1 MSAAPRV
8 DGTAVSARVQVLDD
22 AQAVARAAADVL
34 QAAAASRAD
43 LVLAL
48 PTGRT
53 PIPFY
58 RELARRDEEGRI
70 RLRQA
75 RGFNLDELVLPREDP
90 RSFHAFMAQHAWVR
104 SGLRRDRCDI
114 PDGSAPD
121 LDAECRRYEEAIAA
135 AGGLDLAFLGV
146 GVDGHVAYNMPGP
159 VTLPTHVVRLPDGL
173 AATLGLPPASWPLR
187 AITMGIGTIR
197 AARTL
202 VVLATGESK
211 ASAVRALVHGPE
223 DPEWP
228 CSFLGRHPDLT
239 VLADR
244 AAAAGLGLP
253 AA

>member
-1 MSAAPRV
+1 MTIAPPPAVPAASRL
-8 DGTAVSARVQVLDD
+8 RVLDD
-22 AQAVARAAADVL
+22 AQGVARAAADVL
-34 QAAAASRAD
+34 AEAVAGRPD

-58 RELARRDEEGRI
+58 RELARRDQEGRI

-90 RSFHAFMAQHAWVR
+90 RSFHAFMTQHAWVHT
-104 SGLRRDRCDI
+104 GLRRDRCDI
-114 PDGSAPD
+114 PDGQAPD
-121 LDAECRRYEEAIAA
+121 LQEECRRYEEAIAA
-135 AGGLDLAFLGV
+135 AGGLDLAILGV

-173 AATLGLPPASWPLR
+173 AASLGLPPSAWPLR

-197 AARTL
+197 SARAV
-202 VVLATGESK
+202 VVLATGEGK
-211 ASAVRALVHGPE
+211 ATAVRALLAGPE

-228 CSFLGRHPDLT
+228 CSFLGRHPGLQ

-244 AAAAGLGLP
+244 AAASAL
-253 AA
+253 

>member
-1 MSAAPRV
+1 MSLLRV
-8 DGTAVSARVQVLDD
+8 LEDPAE
-22 AQAVARAAADVL
+22 VARAAADVL
-34 QAAAASRAD
+34 AEAAGARPD

-70 RLRQA
+70 RLREA

-90 RSFHAFMAQHAWVR
+90 RSFHSFMSQHVWVHT
-104 SGLRRDRCDI
+104 GLRRDRFDI
-114 PDGSAPD
+114 PDGQAPD
-121 LDAECRRYEEAIAA
+121 LEAESRRYEEAIAA
-135 AGGLDLAFLGV
+135 AGGLDLGFLGV

-173 AATLGLPPASWPLR
+173 AASLGLPSASWPLR

-197 AARTL
+197 SARSL
-202 VVLATGESK
+202 VVLATGENK
-211 ASAVRALVHGPE
+211 AAAVRALIEGSE

-228 CSFLGRHPDLT
+228 CSFLGGHPSLL

-244 AAAAGLGLP
+244 AAATRLSRR
-253 AA
+253 